1 MEDGARRL
9 LALLGL
15 AILFEG
21 YGRSLPSTTLAEIGS
36 DLRVGSSDLS
46 FALAFVA
53 AGALGVILL
62 GALADRIGRRRVLLV
77 CIAGYGLLG
86 TLTGLAHTL
95 PVFVGWQAAARMFQ
109 EGALTTAAV
118 VATEEMPAARR
129 GAAQGVLGLVNQ
141 LGAGI
146 AGLALA
152 IVRVVPGGWRGLMV
166 LNLAPLAA
174 LPFLR
179 RALPES
185 HRWSTE
191 KRAVRRPLPRSYHA
205 RLAAAVA
212 VAFLAMS
219 YDVAGFAFTA
229 YLPISEHGWSPAATS
244 AMIIIAGGLGLPGW
258 WVGGEVADRLG
269 RRPGAIL
276 FLLGL
281 TAAEMVF
288 FRLGTSGVVAR
299 LRRHGLQPVGQDR
312 RAAHLDD
319 RAVSD
324 RVAGERVVVALGRGH
339 AGRHRRPHARGN
351 ARATRRGHRPGA
363 HAGGERRRPG
373 GRWQPPAPGD
383 PRTRA
388 GSDRAGS
395 VTDHPSDGS
404 PVSGRSADRRTRPAG
419 RHAGQQR
426 AGLLRAEHAEDRLLR
441 LRARLE
447 RERARGTGERAARGG
462 AREAAEERQRVGRR
476 HRAAL
481 ARPLHPAG
489 RTPGHREA
497 HRGRDV
503 DAEVTR
509 CCR

>member
-1 MEDGARRL
+1 VEEGAQRL

-21 YGRSLPSTTLAEIGS
+21 YGRSLPSTMLAEIGS
-36 DLRVGSSDLS
+36 DLNVTSSDLS
-46 FALAFVA
+46 FALALIA

-62 GALADRIGRRRVLLV
+62 GGLADRIGRRRVLLV
-77 CIAGYGLLG
+77 CIAGYGVLG
-86 TLTGLAHTL
+86 ALTGLARTL
-95 PVFVGWQAAARMFQ
+95 PVLVAWQAAARMFQ

-146 AGLALA
+146 SGLALA

-185 HRWSTE
+185 HRWSAE
-191 KRAVRRPLPRSYHA
+191 KRAARTPLPRSYHA

-229 YLPISEHGWSPAATS
+229 YVPITEHGWSPAATS

-269 RRPGAIL
+269 RRPGAIV

-281 TAAEMVF
+281 TVAETVF
-288 FRLGTSGVVAR
+288 FLLGTSGLWTGFGAMVFFQSGKTAVLRAWMTELFPTAWRASASSWLSAAATLGGISGLALAGALAPRVGGIGPALIVVAGAGV
-299 LRRHGLQPVGQDR
+299 L
-312 RAAHLDD
+312 AA
-319 RAVSD
+319 
-324 RVAGERVVVALGRGH
+324 AGSTLLPE
-339 AGRHRRPHARGN
+339 
-351 ARATRRGHRPGA
+351 
-363 HAGGERRRPG
+363 
-373 GRWQPPAPGD
+373 
-383 PRTRA
+383 TRA
-388 GSDRAGS
+388 
-395 VTDHPSDGS
+395 
-404 PVSGRSADRRTRPAG
+404 
-419 RHAGQQR
+419 
-426 AGLLRAEHAEDRLLR
+426 
-441 LRARLE
+441 LE
-447 RERARGTGERAARGG
+447 L
-462 AREAAEERQRVGRR
+462 EAIA
-476 HRAAL
+476 
-481 ARPLHPAG
+481 P
-489 RTPGHREA
+489 
-497 HRGRDV
+497 DS
-503 DAEVTR
+503 
-509 CCR
+509 